1 MTREILSTPLSASPI
16 QSWDVKKEKKS
27 GTTKSVAKITFNK
40 PNPAGSQNPKTA
52 GNKIVAKTD
61 VMNELNYDYFSS
73 INDLATYQVIMDRTF
88 PAIEK
93 TFSENLDIN
102 ELHDFLL
109 RKFKFEQEYK
119 SKIILNLIEIEKK
132 KLEPQLYLIEIKI
145 IEKEIETLQNQYQYI
160 VNKTQQNEYLQIAKD
175 LLSLNNEIGPK
186 KKIISFNN
194 QKQLKKEDVLTTKFR
209 KLIVEKYIDIFKRF
223 HPNIHLAYPFTN
235 KNLCQVCQFDLSKFV
250 SEDTGIVVCPKCS
263 VEKTTLIHT
272 SLVSE
277 VKYMNSKD
285 GYEDRENFWKALQ
298 RFQGKQNNHIPERLY
313 RELDEYFTSFGL
325 AIGEEIRKLELTKK
339 GTRGNTSRG
348 MMFKALSETNN
359 SVFYED
365 VNLICHLYWGWLLPD
380 IVADEELIMKDYD
393 QTQEVFKKIP
403 KDRRSS
409 LNAQYRLWQHLRIRG
424 YRYPIED
431 FKIVKTQD
439 ILTEHD
445 RIMKIMCDE
454 CGLPFI
460 PAL

>member
-1 MTREILSTPLSASPI
+1 MTREILSSHPI
-16 QSWDVKKEKKS
+16 QSWDVKKEKKNKNNQ
-27 GTTKSVAKITFNK
+27 TTTSASAGIANAKV
-40 PNPAGSQNPKTA
+40 A
-52 GNKIVAKTD
+52 GNKVVSKTD

-73 INDLATYQVIMDRTF
+73 INDLGTYQMILDRTF
-88 PAIEK
+88 PTIEK
-93 TFSENLDIN
+93 NFSENLDIN
-102 ELHDFLL
+102 ELHEFLL

-119 SKIILNLIEIEKK
+119 PKILLHMIETEKK
-132 KLEPQLYLIEIKI
+132 KLEPQLYRIEIKM
-145 IEKEIETLQNQYQYI
+145 IEKEIDSLQTLHQYI
-160 VNKTQQNEYLQIAKD
+160 VNKTQQNEYLQIVKE
-175 LLSLNNEIGPK
+175 LLLINQEIGPK

-209 KLIVEKYIDIFKRF
+209 KLLVEKYIDIFKRY
-223 HPNIHLAYPFTN
+223 HPNIHLTYPMTN
-235 KNLCQVCQFDLSKFV
+235 KNLCAVCQFDLSKLV
-250 SEDTGIVVCPKCS
+250 SEETGIVVCPKCS

-313 RELDEYFTSFGL
+313 RELDEYFKSFGL
-325 AIGEEIRKLELTKK
+325 TIGEDIRKLELTKK

-380 IVADEELIMKDYD
+380 IAADEELIMKDYD